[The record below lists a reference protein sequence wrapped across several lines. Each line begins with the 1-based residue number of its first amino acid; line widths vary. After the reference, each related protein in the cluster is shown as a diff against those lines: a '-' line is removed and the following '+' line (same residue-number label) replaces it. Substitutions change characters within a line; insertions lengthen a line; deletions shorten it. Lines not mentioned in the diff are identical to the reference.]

1 MWFCAFW
8 KLFFFFFSS
17 VFFFLSKYQKG
28 CRYTKHFTGRER
40 ERLFS
45 SLTYNGNKLTTIQ
58 QSPPNSAWI
67 NLHRKTVPQIHT
79 LTLRRTRQTLWPWH
93 CEFICARSRRSRA
106 KVNWTSLIVGE
117 VPLSLNRRLHL
128 NLNTKGL
135 TKGIF
140 QDWRLPLNASFEFFQ
155 GAKEDWSLKFPV
167 SPSSVTFG
175 VRLVPALWMCSWL
188 ALDCGCFDVCF
199 FVSRLRRR
207 RLRSRHARRQW
218 RTRFYASSSEVE
230 WFHLWTS
237 KTNKLPFF
245 WFALPLTV
253 LEALYSLAQKSE
265 LTQFAHAAAQPA
277 VQAQNPLIEL
287 VVVVGAELL
296 LDACQHHRQVP
307 DFLFE
312 LGYEGGVSLVL
323 LQHGNQRLQLFHLVF
338 QLLRRGQR
346 KIKYYREMVKSE
358 TKSRKLWLRSTAG
371 GMNGIIL
378 ALAEAPKYE
387 DFVGKELCC

>member
-1 MWFCAFW
+1 M
-8 KLFFFFFSS
+8 
-17 VFFFLSKYQKG
+17 
-28 CRYTKHFTGRER
+28 
-40 ERLFS
+40 
-45 SLTYNGNKLTTIQ
+45 
-58 QSPPNSAWI
+58 
-67 NLHRKTVPQIHT
+67 PQIHT
-79 LTLRRTRQTLWPWH
+79 RTLRRTRQTLWPWH
-93 CEFICARSRRSRA
+93 WEFICARSRRPRA
-106 KVNWTSLIVGE
+106 NSQLDVFDCWRSPALAQQASPLESQHKGTPTS
-117 VPLSLNRRLHL
+117 
-128 NLNTKGL
+128 
-135 TKGIF
+135 IF
-140 QDWRLPLNASFEFFQ
+140 QDWGLPLNASFEFFQ
-155 GAKEDWSLKFPV
+155 GAKEDWSLKF
-167 SPSSVTFG
+167 
-175 VRLVPALWMCSWL
+175 VPALWMCSWL
-188 ALDCGCFDVCF
+188 ALDCGCFAECF

-207 RLRSRHARRQW
+207 RLISRHARSQW

-245 WFALPLTV
+245 WFALPFTV

-346 KIKYYREMVKSE
+346 EIKQNREMVKSE